1 MLLLLYKTFISI
13 EMRTTYLFK
22 FLLVFIHLV
31 EVILGVMNV
40 PVYVTGCKRTTKGKQ
55 LALDFN
61 KVSLKDGIQVIS
73 IVLFLYPYD
82 SIVLT

>member
-40 PVYVTGCKRTTKGKQ
+40 PVYVTGCKRTIKGKQ